1 MAAPARGRFMNLL
14 NIAKALMPGLLF
26 ACAMA
31 LSPDAE
37 AKTKLVDSWENKEAK
52 ESNPQKIAVIAV
64 LPEAL
69 VREAFEIDVVKK
81 LNSKSRHVVA
91 ASKLPGLS
99 GGIRGQ
105 IDTEAV
111 VKVLRADGV
120 DGVIVMFYAGGGVSD
135 TYQRSDYWLRYEGS
149 GVGYT
154 GYNWGTPYFT
164 DVYSVQ
170 KGPGYADFSQSALVE
185 TSYYDLT
192 NQEPVWRIVTET
204 KDVEHSDAAVAIAK
218 KINSA
223 MRKAG
228 L

>member
-1 MAAPARGRFMNLL
+1 MNPL
-14 NIAKALMPGLLF
+14 NIVKAMALGLLF
-26 ACAMA
+26 VCSMTIA
-31 LSPDAE
+31 PNAE

-52 ESNPQKIAVIAV
+52 EANPQKIALIAV

-69 VREAFEIDVVKK
+69 AREAFEIDVVKK
-81 LNSKSRHVVA
+81 LNSKNRNVVA

-99 GGIRGQ
+99 GGIRGK
-105 IDTEAV
+105 IDTERAV
-111 VKVLRADGV
+111 KALEAAGV

-135 TYQRSDYWLRYEGS
+135 SYVRSDYWLKYEGT
-149 GVGYT
+149 GVGYA

-185 TSYYDLT
+185 SSYYDLT
-192 NQEPVWRIVTET
+192 TQEPLWRIVTET